1 LVSVGTEASA
11 TTCGSA
17 SNVDDEIELISEGNG
32 VAVIGEPKAVETF
45 LRAEG
50 LWDLSKMFDLRR
62 LRSLLGIGSDIAQ
75 ASSEIAANS
84 ARWLKLTP
92 ESARL
97 VSEHGLT
104 ETKAPGVSWVIVGAP
119 GRVKNW
125 LQTEQGVGSLLTNP
139 ATLSGVAGLM
149 AQVAGQQTMA
159 EITNYLDSIDA
170 KVDDV
175 LGKVDDTVLKDMRGA
190 RLQIRRA
197 QTMRDQE
204 GRVTSDS
211 WSEVQNASGK
221 LADVQGYALLQ
232 LEAIANKLE
241 SKKRVGGLAAASEE
255 AKPEVQKW
263 LAVLADC
270 FRLQESFD
278 FLALDKAMH
287 ESAAALNARRRG
299 LEADRKDRLE
309 LISSHTMNLLTRT
322 DAAVGTPNKKMLWTR
337 TKSLA
342 VIDSGNDLAL
352 GVQEF
357 HDLLGIEAG
366 SRSWEAR
373 QLGRAADL
381 GSQVI
386 QRSKDGAPAAAG
398 IVALTATAA
407 LGANALGKDKA

>member
-1 LVSVGTEASA
+1 LVSVRTEASA
-11 TTCGSA
+11 TICGSA
-17 SNVDDEIELISEGNG
+17 SNVDNEIELISEGNG
-32 VAVIGEPKAVETF
+32 LAVIGEPKAVETF

-50 LWDLSKMFDLRR
+50 LWDVSKMFDLRR

-104 ETKAPGVSWVIVGAP
+104 ETKTPGVSWVMVGAP

-159 EITNYLDSIDA
+159 EITNYLDRIDA

-175 LGKVDDTVLKDMRGA
+175 LGKVDDTVLKGMRGA

-270 FRLQESFD
+270 FRVQESFD
-278 FLALDKAMH
+278 VLALDKAMD
-287 ESAAALNARRRG
+287 ESPAALNARRRG

-309 LISSHTMNLLTRT
+309 LISRHTMNLLTRM
-322 DAAVGTPNKKMLWTR
+322 DAAVGTANKKMLWTR

-357 HDLLGIEAG
+357 HGLLGIEAET
-366 SRSWEAR
+366 RSWEAR

-381 GSQVI
+381 GSQAI
-386 QRSKDGAPAAAG
+386 QKSKDGAPAAAG
-398 IVALTATAA
+398 IVALAATAA
-407 LGANALGKDKA
+407 LGANALGQDKA

>member
-1 LVSVGTEASA
+1 MD
-11 TTCGSA
+11 
-17 SNVDDEIELISEGNG
+17 NEIELISEGNG
-32 VAVIGEPKAVETF
+32 LAVIGEPKAVETF

-50 LWDLSKMFDLRR
+50 LWDVSKMFNLRR

-104 ETKAPGVSWVIVGAP
+104 ETKTPGVSWVMVGTR

-125 LQTEQGVGSLLTNP
+125 LQTEQGVGSLLANP

-159 EITNYLDSIDA
+159 EITNYLDRIDA

-278 FLALDKAMH
+278 VLALDKAMD
-287 ESAAALNARRRG
+287 ESPAALNARRRG

-309 LISSHTMNLLTRT
+309 LISRHTMNLLTRM
-322 DAAVGTPNKKMLWTR
+322 DAAVGTANKKMLWTR

-357 HDLLGIEAG
+357 HDLLGIEAE

-381 GSQVI
+381 GSQAI
-386 QRSKDGAPAAAG
+386 QKSKDGAPAAAG
-398 IVALTATAA
+398 IIALAATAA
-407 LGANALGKDKA
+407 LGANALGQDKA

>member
-1 LVSVGTEASA
+1 LD
-11 TTCGSA
+11 
-17 SNVDDEIELISEGNG
+17 NEIQLISDGDG
-32 VAVIGEPKAVETF
+32 LAVIGEPKAVETF

-50 LWDLSKMFDLRR
+50 LWDVSKKFDLRR
-62 LRSLLGIGSDIAQ
+62 LRSLLVIGSDITQ
-75 ASSEIAANS
+75 ATSEIAANS
-84 ARWLKLTP
+84 ACWLKLTP

-97 VSEHGLT
+97 RKEHGLMET
-104 ETKAPGVSWVIVGAP
+104 ETPGVSYVMVGVP
-119 GRVKNW
+119 GQVRNW
-125 LQTEQGVGSLLTNP
+125 LQAEQGVGSLLTNP
-139 ATLSGVAGLM
+139 AALSGVAGLM

-159 EITNYLDSIDA
+159 EITNYLARIDA

-190 RLQIRRA
+190 RFQIRRA

-204 GRVTSDS
+204 GRVTFDS

-232 LEAIANKLE
+232 LEAIAKKLE
-241 SKKRVGGLAAASEE
+241 SEKRVGGLATASEE
-255 AKPEVQKW
+255 ARPEVQKW

-278 FLALDKAMH
+278 VLALDKAMD
-287 ESAAALNARRRG
+287 ESPAALNARRQG

-309 LISSHTMNLLTRT
+309 LISTHTMKLLTRM
-322 DAAVGTPNKKMLWTR
+322 DAAVGAANKKMLWTR

-357 HDLLGIEAG
+357 HDLLGIEAET
-366 SRSWEAR
+366 RSWEAR
-373 QLGRAADL
+373 QLGRAEDL
-381 GSQVI
+381 GSKVI
-386 QRSKDGAPAAAG
+386 QKSKDGAPAAAAV
-398 IVALTATAA
+398 IALAAIGAKARGQDTA
-407 LGANALGKDKA
+407 

>member
-1 LVSVGTEASA
+1 MSVGTEASA
-11 TTCGSA
+11 PTCGSA
-17 SNVDDEIELISEGNG
+17 SNVDNEIELISEGNG
-32 VAVIGEPKAVETF
+32 LAVIGEPKAVETF

-50 LWDLSKMFDLRR
+50 LWDVSKMFNLRR

-104 ETKAPGVSWVIVGAP
+104 ETKTPGVSWVMVGTR

-125 LQTEQGVGSLLTNP
+125 LQTEQGVGSLLANP

-159 EITNYLDSIDA
+159 EITNYLDRIDA

-278 FLALDKAMH
+278 VLALDKAMD
-287 ESAAALNARRRG
+287 ESPAALNARRRG

-309 LISSHTMNLLTRT
+309 LISRHTMNLLTRM
-322 DAAVGTPNKKMLWTR
+322 DAAVGTANKKMLWTR

-357 HDLLGIEAG
+357 HDLLGIEAE

-381 GSQVI
+381 GSQAI
-386 QRSKDGAPAAAG
+386 QKSKDGAPAAAG
-398 IVALTATAA
+398 IIALAATAA
-407 LGANALGKDKA
+407 LGANALGQDKA

>member
-1 LVSVGTEASA
+1 MD
-11 TTCGSA
+11 
-17 SNVDDEIELISEGNG
+17 NEIQLISDGDG
-32 VAVIGEPKAVETF
+32 LAVIGEPKAVETF

-50 LWDLSKMFDLRR
+50 LWDVSKTFDLRR

-75 ASSEIAANS
+75 AISEITANS
-84 ARWLKLTP
+84 ARYLKLTP

-97 VSEHGLT
+97 YKEHGLM
-104 ETKAPGVSWVIVGAP
+104 ETKTPGVSHVMVGAP

-125 LQTEQGVGSLLTNP
+125 LQTEQGVLLTNP
-139 ATLSGVAGLM
+139 AALSGVAGLM
-149 AQVAGQQTMA
+149 AQVAGQQTTA
-159 EITNYLDSIDA
+159 EIINYLERLDV

-190 RLQIRRA
+190 RFQIRRA
-197 QTMRDQE
+197 QTMRDRE
-204 GRVTSDS
+204 GRVTADS

-232 LEAIANKLE
+232 LEAIAKKLE
-241 SKKRVGGLAAASEE
+241 STKRVGILATASEE
-255 AKPEVQKW
+255 ARLEVPKW

-278 FLALDKAMH
+278 GLALDKAMD
-287 ESAAALNARRRG
+287 ESPAALNARRQG

-309 LISSHTMNLLTRT
+309 LIFTHTMNLLTRM
-322 DAAVGTPNKKMLWTR
+322 DAAVGAANKKMLWTR
-337 TKSLA
+337 TRSLA

-357 HDLLGIEAG
+357 HDLLGIEAETP
-366 SRSWEAR
+366 SWKAR
-373 QLGRAADL
+373 QLGRAEDL

-386 QRSKDGAPAAAG
+386 QKSKDGAPAAGAVVG
-398 IVALTATAA
+398 LAVTGALVARAR
-407 LGANALGKDKA
+407 D